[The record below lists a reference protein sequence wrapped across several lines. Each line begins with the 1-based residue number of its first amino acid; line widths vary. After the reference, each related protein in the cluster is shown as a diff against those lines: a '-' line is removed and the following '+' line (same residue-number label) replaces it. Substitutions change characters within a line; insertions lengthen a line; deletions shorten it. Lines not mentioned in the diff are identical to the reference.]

1 MAKKRI
7 AVLFGGASADHAAS
21 LHTAYSVLSA
31 MPKEIE
37 PLAIGITRAG
47 RWLFYPG
54 SYENIKDGS
63 WEQDSDCCS
72 CVISPDMTNK
82 GVIKIISDGES
93 TIYRVDAVF
102 PVLHGKYGEDGRVQ
116 GLCKLA
122 GLPIIGNDFQ
132 AAALCNDRR
141 IMNLILCD
149 SGLDVIN
156 NVTLHRSEIND
167 IHSAVKKI
175 TDKLAF
181 PIYTAPTSCSASVGA
196 CRADNE
202 SELEEAIKASF
213 SHHPYIIAESALSG
227 REITCA
233 VLEKKHNDEKV
244 TVGELVKL
252 SDETDKRS
260 ANIAS
265 TSELVVPAQLGDSE
279 LDSIRKTARA
289 AFCALSCKCFAR
301 VDMVLGNDG
310 KVYVRRVRS
319 IPGLDRQSIFTRL
332 VTDSGFTYEDMIRLL
347 ITSVVE
353 LD

>member
-21 LHTAYSVLSA
+21 LHTAYSVLSSL
-31 MPKEIE
+31 PKEIE

-93 TIYRVDAVF
+93 TIHRIDAVF

-122 GLPIIGNDFQ
+122 GLPVIGNDFA

-141 IMNLILCD
+141 IMDLVLSD
-149 SGLDVIN
+149 SNIKVIE
-156 NVTLHRSEIND
+156 NVTLHRSEMND
-167 IHSAVKKI
+167 MTAAIKKI
-175 TDKLAF
+175 TGKLSF
-181 PIYTAPTSCSASVGA
+181 PIYTAPTSCSTSVGA
-196 CRADNE
+196 CRAENVLGAKHHDE
-202 SELEEAIKASF
+202 RVAI
-213 SHHPYIIAESALSG
+213 
-227 REITCA
+227 
-233 VLEKKHNDEKV
+233 
-244 TVGELVKL
+244 GELVRTDDSIDKL
-252 SDETDKRS
+252 SEY
-260 ANIAS
+260 IAS
-265 TSELVVPAQLGDSE
+265 TSELKVPAK
-279 LDSIRKTARA
+279 LDGLTQNKIKQTARA
-289 AFCALSCKCFAR
+289 AYDALSCKCFAR
-301 VDMVLGNDG
+301 VDMVLDNDG
-310 KVYVRRVRS
+310 EVYVRRVRG

-332 VTDSGFTYEDMIRLL
+332 VTESAYSYEEMLRML
-347 ITSVVE
+347 IGAVVD

>member
-7 AVLFGGASADHAAS
+7 AVLFGGASADHTAS
-21 LHTAYSVLSA
+21 LHTAYSVLCA
-31 MPKEIE
+31 MPKEVE

-72 CVISPDMTNK
+72 CIISPDMTNK

-93 TIYRVDAVF
+93 TIYKIDAVF

-122 GLPIIGNDFQ
+122 GLPIIGNNFE

-141 IMNLILCD
+141 LMNLVLKD
-149 SGLDVIN
+149 SALDVIN
-156 NVTLHRSEIND
+156 NVILHRSEMND

-175 TDKLAF
+175 TDKLTF
-181 PIYTAPTSCSASVGA
+181 PIYTAPTSCSASIGA

-213 SHHPYIIAESALSG
+213 SHHPYIIAESAVKG
-227 REITCA
+227 RELTCA
-233 VLEKKHNDEKV
+233 VLEEKHHDEKV
-244 TVGELVKL
+244 SIGELVRIN
-252 SDETDKRS
+252 DEIDTQS

-265 TSELVVPAQLGDSE
+265 TSELIVPAE
-279 LDSIRKTARA
+279 LDDSVLNTVKQTARA
-289 AFCALSCKCFAR
+289 AFAALSCKCFAR
-301 VDMVLGNDG
+301 VDMVFGDDG
-310 KVYVRRVRS
+310 KVYIRRVRS

-332 VTDSGFTYEDMIRLL
+332 VTDNAFTYEKMLRLL
-347 ITSVVE
+347 IGTVAD

>member
-7 AVLFGGASADHAAS
+7 AVLFGGASADYTAS

-54 SYENIKDGS
+54 SYENIRDGS

-72 CVISPDMTNK
+72 CIISPDMTNK

-93 TIYRVDAVF
+93 TIHKVDAVF

-141 IMNLILCD
+141 IMNLILRD
-149 SGLDVIN
+149 SGLDVID

-167 IHSAVKKI
+167 IQTAVGKI
-175 TDKLAF
+175 TEKLTF

-213 SHHPYIIAESALSG
+213 SHHPYIIAESAVNG

-233 VLEKKHNDEKV
+233 VLEKMTDNEKIA
-244 TVGELVKL
+244 VGELVKL
-252 SDETDKRS
+252 NGEADARS

-265 TSELVVPAQLGDSE
+265 TSELIVPAE
-279 LDSIRKTARA
+279 LDEAESYSIRQTAQA
-289 AFCALSCKCFAR
+289 AFRALSCKCFAR
-301 VDMVLGNDG
+301 IDMVLGNDG
-310 KVYVRRVRS
+310 KVYIRRVRS

-332 VTDSGFTYEDMIRLL
+332 LTDSGFTYEDMLRLL
-347 ITSVVE
+347 ISSVVE